1 MIFAQQTIEQL
12 IAWALFLFI
21 IQIIIWIL
29 IRPIILWYFG
39 IRERTEIMEKQ
50 LQELRSI
57 RVELQEQTKWQQLA
71 ASREDEKKNTENFSA
86 ER

>member
-21 IQIIIWIL
+21 IQIIIWLL

-39 IRERTEIMEKQ
+39 IKERTEIMEKQ
-50 LQELRSI
+50 LQELRSM
-57 RVELQEQTKWQQLA
+57 RVELQEQNKWQRLA
-71 ASREDEKKNTENFSA
+71 ASRNDEKNSTENFSA